1 MRTLLTRIS
10 YDINDGHLIRIVCIS
25 DAHLGH
31 INYSEKHLKA
41 FLKENLSQPNTWLI
55 TLGDMLEC
63 VVPADM
69 RRYQAS
75 QLVTS
80 SEDPDAYLDYQ
91 TEELVKVLQ
100 PYTESGQILGMV
112 LGNHELA
119 IIKRYGHNPHRR
131 VCDALNCEDLGYSF
145 LMRLMC
151 QTATS
156 SHTHSVV
163 IYASHGWG
171 GNSRTAGGNLT
182 KFSRALESYWADI
195 YLFGHSHDYVSRQI
209 PRIYVD
215 RKGKVQ
221 HRPALIANVGTFK
234 KTLSKGVIPSW
245 EESMGFPPRSLGG
258 IVVKIQMDPSKRE
271 RPTIK
276 VE

>member
-1 MRTLLTRIS
+1 MRTLLQRIT
-10 YDINDGHLIRIVCIS
+10 YNNQNGNCLRIVVIS

-31 INYSEKHLKA
+31 INYSEKHIKSY
-41 FLKENLSQPNTWLI
+41 LKENLNQPNTWLL

-69 RRYQAS
+69 KRFQVS

-80 SEDPDAYLDYQ
+80 SDDADAYLDYQ
-91 TEELVKVLQ
+91 TAELVKLLEPHREQ
-100 PYTESGQILGMV
+100 LLGMV

-145 LMRLMC
+145 LMRLIC
-151 QTATS
+151 GTETS
-156 SHTHSVV
+156 NHSHSVV
-163 IYASHGWG
+163 FYGHHGWG

-182 KFSRALESYWADI
+182 KFSRAIESYWADV
-195 YLFGHSHDYVSRQI
+195 YLFGHSHDHVTRQI

-234 KTLSKGVIPSW
+234 RTLSHGMIPSW
-245 EESMGFPPRSLGG
+245 EESMGFPPRALGG
-258 IVVKIQMDPSKRE
+258 VIIKIMMDPGKRE
-271 RPTIK
+271 RPVIK